1 MADMKKPENLW
12 FGEETEP
19 EDLGTIEMPDI
30 CTDDPWAITDDMGA
44 DYAMRKIR
52 EIRKDAETWIDFYQA
67 QIDKIKDKT
76 AFDEARYS
84 GRLRQYLERQIQ
96 DGRVKPTRTRA
107 RMSLPNGTL
116 TLKHK
121 GPAYKVVDDAAMVEW
136 LEKAGKT
143 ELVQVSKKAKW
154 GELKPS
160 TTLLQTDEGWQVC
173 LAETGEV
180 VPGIEAKS
188 QPDEFVV
195 EPELINR
202 GGIK

>member
-1 MADMKKPENLW
+1 MADMTKVENLW

-19 EDLGTIEMPDI
+19 ENAGNIDLPEI

-67 QIDKIKDKT
+67 QIDKIKDKA

-107 RMSLPNGTL
+107 RMSLPNGYL

-121 GPAYKVVDDAAMVEW
+121 GPSYKVTSDAAMVAW
-136 LEKAGKT
+136 LKKSGKT
-143 ELVQVSKKAKW
+143 DLVQVTEKAKW
-154 GELKPS
+154 GELKPA
-160 TTLLQTDEGWQVC
+160 TTLLQTDEGWEVV
-173 LAETGEV
+173 LSETGEI
-180 VPGIEAKS
+180 VPGIEAKA

-195 EPELINR
+195 DVE
-202 GGIK
+202 